1 MISRPPTPIPPPH
14 FALVLGGGAARG
26 AAHIGV
32 LRALS
37 EEGLFP
43 GLVVGVSI
51 GSIIGAAFTMET
63 DHRRAIERLR
73 HVATL
78 LQRRFV
84 DLPAPIKLARILH
97 LFGRRQRRRWL
108 EQELGLKGVSFGSLR
123 PPLRVTAT
131 RLFPLGRTILG
142 GSPAEPVVEAL
153 MASSALPSRFPVK
166 YRGEFLFDGALSGNL
181 PTLTAL
187 EQGARV
193 IVAVNL
199 GFLFKRRM
207 GLRRLLPWRVIDW
220 AGKAQ
225 MRREAGE
232 CRRRGAVV
240 FEISSERIEAES
252 ILGFEKLDKLIE
264 EGYKATQPYL
274 LAIKG
279 ALQKERIVT
288 HS

>member
-1 MISRPPTPIPPPH
+1 MIGRLPARPPL

-43 GLVVGVSI
+43 DLVVGVSI
-51 GSIIGAAFTMET
+51 GSIVGAAFTMEA

-73 HVATL
+73 HVATV

-84 DLPAPIKLARILH
+84 DLPAPIKLARVLR

-108 EQELGLKGVSFGSLR
+108 EQELGLKGVSFGSLH

-131 RLFPLGRTILG
+131 RLLPPGRAILG
-142 GSPAEPVVEAL
+142 ASPAEPVVEAL
-153 MASSALPSRFPVK
+153 MASSALPSRLPVH
-166 YRGEFLFDGALSGNL
+166 YRGEFLLDGAFSGNL

-199 GFLFKRRM
+199 GFLFKRRTD
-207 GLRRLLPWRVIDW
+207 LRRLLPWRLIDW

-240 FEISSERIEAES
+240 FEITSDRIEAES

-274 LAIKG
+274 PAIKG

>member
-1 MISRPPTPIPPPH
+1 
-14 FALVLGGGAARG
+14 
-26 AAHIGV
+26 
-32 LRALS
+32 
-37 EEGLFP
+37 
-43 GLVVGVSI
+43 VGVSI
-51 GSIIGAAFTMET
+51 GSIIGAAFTMEA

-73 HVATL
+73 NVATL

-84 DLPAPIKLARILH
+84 DLPAPIKLARVLR
-97 LFGRRQRRRWL
+97 LFSRRQRRRWL
-108 EQELGLKGVSFGSLR
+108 EQELGLKGVSFGSLH

-131 RLFPLGRTILG
+131 RLLPPGRAILG
-142 GSPAEPVVEAL
+142 ASPAEPVVEAL
-153 MASSALPSRFPVK
+153 MASSALPSRLPVH
-166 YRGEFLFDGALSGNL
+166 YLGEYLLDGAFSGNL
-181 PTLTAL
+181 PTVTAL

-199 GFLFKRRM
+199 GFLFKRRTD
-207 GLRRLLPWRVIDW
+207 LRWLLPWRLIDW

-274 LAIKG
+274 PAIKG

>member
-1 MISRPPTPIPPPH
+1 MGASRMDEKTGHIVVLITTSSMEEAQVIGR
-14 FALVLGGGAARG
+14 ALVEGRVAACVN
-26 AAHIGV
+26 IV
-32 LRALS
+32 
-37 EEGLFP
+37 P
-43 GLVVGVSI
+43 GLRSLFRWEGTI
-51 GSIIGAAFTMET
+51 ET

-78 LQRRFV
+78 LRRRFV
-84 DLPAPIKLARILH
+84 DLPAPIKLARILR

-131 RLFPLGRTILG
+131 RLFPLGRAILG

-232 CRRRGAVV
+232 CRRRGAGV
-240 FEISSERIEAES
+240 FEVRSDRIEAES

-274 LAIKG
+274 PAIKG
-279 ALQKERIVT
+279 ALQKERIG
-288 HS
+288 SAS

>member
-1 MISRPPTPIPPPH
+1 MIGRLPARPPL

-43 GLVVGVSI
+43 DLVVGVSV
-51 GSIIGAAFTMET
+51 GSIVGAAFAMEA
-63 DHRRAIERLR
+63 DHGQAIERLR

-78 LQRRFV
+78 LQGRFV
-84 DLPAPIKLARILH
+84 DLPSAIKFARVLR

-131 RLFPLGRTILG
+131 RLFPLGRATLG
-142 GSPAEPVVEAL
+142 AGPAEPVVEAL
-153 MASSALPSRFPVK
+153 MASSALPSRFPVN

-187 EQGARV
+187 ELGARV

-207 GLRRLLPWRVIDW
+207 GLRRLLPWRLIDW

-240 FEISSERIEAES
+240 FEITSDRIEAES

-264 EGYKATQPYL
+264 EGYKATQSYL
-274 LAIKG
+274 PAIKG
-279 ALQKERIVT
+279 ALQKERIGT
-288 HS
+288 AS